1 MINSEYK
8 KYLYFREVA
17 DEDNDDGHG
26 NSFTIPVSSVS
37 AILPGD
43 AMGVASDDDDMITI
57 FFDEYRKY
65 PMSFATTPDNFMH
78 QKGAV
83 TLNLKSAGKFKET
96 MRDLVEV
103 FNGNVRDSYIVV
115 ADDARTDV
123 GAATGSKAPRYASS
137 HILSVAGIKPS

>member
-17 DEDNDDGHG
+17 DEDADDGHG
-26 NSFTIPVSSVS
+26 NSVTFPVSSIS

-43 AMGVASDDDDMITI
+43 ALGVATDDDDRMSI
-57 FFDEYRKY
+57 FFDTYRKY
-65 PMSFATTPDNFMH
+65 PNSWATTPSSFLH
-78 QKGAV
+78 QKGCV
-83 TLNLKSAGKFKET
+83 VLQLKSAGKFKET

-103 FNGNVRDSYIVV
+103 FNGNARDNYIVV

-123 GAATGSKAPRYASS
+123 GAATGSKAPRYASP
-137 HILSVAGIKPS
+137 HIQSCVQIKNN